1 MTLATH
7 VRFVATALAMT
18 ALALSPLLAVAM
30 VY

>member
-7 VRFVATALAMT
+7 VRFAALSLAMT
-18 ALALSPLLAVAM
+18 VLALSPLLAVAM